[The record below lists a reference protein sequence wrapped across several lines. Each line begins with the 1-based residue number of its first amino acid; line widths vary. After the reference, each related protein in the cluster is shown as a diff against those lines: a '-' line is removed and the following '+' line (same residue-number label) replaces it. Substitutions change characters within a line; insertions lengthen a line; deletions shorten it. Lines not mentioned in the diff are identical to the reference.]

1 MFSSICRKGKE
12 KNIEKNV
19 ISPVCCLMF
28 CQNEGNLFHVK
39 NIVRLCTREV
49 KVYEP
54 QLFKLNYFTVS
65 VLDANYIAIT
75 VIAMFGKALM
85 GMVFTLIYVSTGEI
99 YPTVV
104 RVTALGLGSSLARV
118 GGALAPFVTLTVSSA
133 YCSEILRLYSKDR
146 A

>member
-12 KNIEKNV
+12 RNIEKKRN
-19 ISPVCCLMF
+19 IPVCCLMF
-28 CQNEGNLFHVK
+28 CQNEDYFFHVK
-39 NIVRLCTREV
+39 NILRLCTREV

-54 QLFKLNYFTVS
+54 QLFKLNYFTVLF
-65 VLDANYIAIT
+65 LDANYIAIT

-133 YCSEILRLYSKDR
+133 YFSEISRLYSKDR